1 VAKALKIPASTVKAS
16 ADTQTITLTVGADW
30 KTGTDFSATLPKAG
44 AVPASAQASNSA
56 EKGCMPVE
64 PIYRWAG

>member
-1 VAKALKIPASTVKAS
+1 MRA
-16 ADTQTITLTVGADW
+16 ITLTVGADW
-30 KTGTDFSATLPKAG
+30 KTGTDFSVTLPKAG
-44 AVPASAQASNSA
+44 AVPASAQASNGA